1 MLSKIVVLANK
12 WWEATA
18 LGSVLEHTRDIKQK
32 FSASPSALVT
42 ERLLSPREYGQSSR
56 IVGELS
62 GIRFEVLCIED
73 LVGRDHNSSSSCHK
87 QQVLC
92 KAAGCGDFEGALV
105 VAFGTCA
112 SPLPQCAGN
121 VVVGSDVFV
130 FDARDPSESG
140 EFAELGDQ
148 VDSVVASEIGRK
160 ILASSDIQATL
171 TELPSRF
178 VVPPNSPSN
187 NPTVIADVHEVA
199 LSVVNVLDNRLYH
212 KYDSIALERFSSK
225 AVPGEIRSVETTHG
239 LIRLCIDQPFLFVS
253 GVTNQLG
260 RFEQELP
267 SPQYSQAFAASH
279 NAAVCVSWLLPS
291 LCAFLKDG
299 LPDNVLS

>member
-18 LGSVLEHTRDIKQK
+18 LVSVLEHTRDIKQK
-32 FSASPSALVT
+32 FSASPSTLVT
-42 ERLLSPREYGQSSR
+42 ERLLSPREYSQSPR

-62 GIRFEVLCIED
+62 GIRLEVRCIED
-73 LVGRDHNSSSSCHK
+73 LVGRDPNSSSSCHK
-87 QQVLC
+87 QKVLC
-92 KAAGCGDFEGALV
+92 EAAGCGDFEGALV

-112 SPLPQCAGN
+112 SPLPQSAGN

-130 FDARDPSESG
+130 FDARDSSDSG
-140 EFAELGDQ
+140 EYAELGEH
-148 VDSVVASEIGRK
+148 VDSVVASEMGRK

-171 TELPSRF
+171 TEIPSRF

-187 NPTVIADVHEVA
+187 NPTVIADLDQVA

-212 KYDSIALERFSSK
+212 KYDSLALERFTSK
-225 AVPGEIRSVETTHG
+225 ALPGEIRSVETTHG
-239 LIRLCIDQPFLFVS
+239 LIRLSIDQPFLFVS

-260 RFEQELP
+260 RFEEEFS
-267 SPQYSQAFAASH
+267 SPQYPQAFAASH
-279 NAAVCVSWLLPS
+279 NAAVTLSWLFPS
-291 LCAFLKDG
+291 LCRYL
-299 LPDNVLS
+299 